1 MVSLARK
8 LIASRN
14 PIPISKSYE
23 LGNSEA
29 LQPFV
34 PFSRLQETKL
44 LESHLVSLLDNCSSL
59 NQIKQVHAHVIRRG
73 LDQCCYVLAKL
84 LRMLTKI
91 NVPMDPYPRLV
102 FHQVEYRNPFLWTA
116 LIRGYSI
123 QGPLKEAVCL
133 YNAMRGESISPVSFT
148 LTALLKGSSD
158 GLELNL
164 GKQIHCQNIKLGG
177 FCKDLFVHNIL
188 IDMYVKCG
196 WLDCGRK
203 VFDEMSERDVISWT
217 SLIVAYSKSGDMAAA
232 AELFERLPVKDL
244 VAWTAM
250 VSGFAQN
257 AKPREALAFFHR
269 MQSEGIETD
278 ELTLVGVISACAQLG
293 AAKYANWV
301 CDMAEGYGFGP
312 ANHVMVG
319 SALIDMYS
327 KCGNVEEAYKVFV
340 KMKEKNVFSYSS
352 MIMGFAMH
360 GCANAAL
367 DLFEEMVKTDVEPN
381 KVTFIGVLMACTHA
395 GLVER
400 GRHLFDIMEKHYGVE
415 PSVEHYACMIDLLGR
430 AGQLEEALELIKAM
444 PMEPNSGVWGALLG
458 ACRIHGNPDIAEV
471 AANRLFEL
479 EPDSI
484 GNYVLLANTYASAG
498 RWEDVLGV
506 RKSIKQ
512 KLLRKDPSRS
522 WIEGTEGVIHEFY
535 AGDMTHPNS
544 KEIKEALEDLIGRL
558 KSHGYE
564 PNLSSVPYDLNEE
577 HKRRIL
583 LTHSEKLALAYGLL
597 ITDSAGSTIRIMKNL
612 RICEDCHSFMCGA
625 SQITGREIIVRDNKR
640 FHHFHNGVCSC
651 GNFW

>member
-1 MVSLARK
+1 MILCYDLGKSVAGSLALHVMVSLARK

-14 PIPISKSYE
+14 PIPTSRSYE
-23 LGNSEA
+23 FGNPEV
-29 LQPFV
+29 FV

-84 LRMLTKI
+84 IRLLTKI

-123 QGPLKEAVCL
+123 QGPLKEAVSL
-133 YNAMRGESISPVSFT
+133 YNAMRRESISPVSFT
-148 LTALLKGSSD
+148 FTALLKGSSD
-158 GLELNL
+158 ELELNL
-164 GKQIHCQNIKLGG
+164 GRQIHCQSIKLGG
-177 FCKDLFVHNIL
+177 FCEDLFVHNIL

-196 WLDCGRK
+196 WLDYGRK

-217 SLIVAYSKSGDMAAA
+217 SLIVAYSKAGDMAAA
-232 AELFERLPVKDL
+232 AEMFERLPVKDL

-257 AKPREALAFFHR
+257 AKPREALEFFHR
-269 MQSEGIETD
+269 MQSEGVETD

-301 CDMAEGYGFGP
+301 RDMAEGYGFGP

-327 KCGNVEEAYKVFV
+327 KCGNVEEAYKVFE

-367 DLFEEMVKTDVEPN
+367 DLFEEMVKTEVKPN

-400 GRHLFDIMEKHYGVE
+400 GRNLFDTMEKHYSVE

-430 AGQLEEALELIKAM
+430 AGQLEEARELIKAM

-458 ACRIHGNPDIAEV
+458 ACRIH
-471 AANRLFEL
+471 
-479 EPDSI
+479 
-484 GNYVLLANTYASAG
+484 AG

-522 WIEGTEGVIHEFY
+522 WIEGKEGVIHEFY

-597 ITDSAGSTIRIMKNL
+597 ITDSAGSTIKIMKNL
-612 RICEDCHSFMCGA
+612 RICEDCHSFMGGA

-640 FHHFHNGVCSC
+640 FHHFRNGVCSC